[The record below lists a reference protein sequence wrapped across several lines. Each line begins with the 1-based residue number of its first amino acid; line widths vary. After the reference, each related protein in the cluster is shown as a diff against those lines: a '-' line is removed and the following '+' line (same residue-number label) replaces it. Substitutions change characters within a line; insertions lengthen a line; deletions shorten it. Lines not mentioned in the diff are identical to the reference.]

1 MEKLTFV
8 PRELPYE
15 LNEQYKYLRTNIL
28 LSGTD
33 KKVILMTSSIP
44 GEGKSTTTLELARS
58 MAEIGKHVLLVDA
71 DLRRSSL
78 KHKFT
83 EPGKVTY
90 GLSHF
95 LSGMATLEDVL
106 FATEDRNLHV
116 IFAGVVP
123 PNPAE
128 LLAAQ
133 RMSPLLQWARDK
145 FDYIFVDAAPLT
157 AVIDAAVIAPSCDA
171 SVFVVEADTI
181 PYKTAQRVVQQL
193 RKTGK
198 PILGVVL
205 NKIGAGRSKRYYK
218 KYSYYKYRSE
228 YRYTKGY

>member
-1 MEKLTFV
+1 MEKVTFV

-33 KKVILMTSSIP
+33 KKVILMTSSVP
-44 GEGKSTTTLELARS
+44 GEGKSTTTLELSRS
-58 MAEIGKHVLLVDA
+58 MAEIGKRVLLIDA
-71 DLRRSSL
+71 DLRRSNL
-78 KHKFT
+78 KHRIT
-83 EPGKVTY
+83 EPGKIVY

-106 FATEDRNLHV
+106 FATEDRNLHM
-116 IFAGVVP
+116 IFAGAVP
-123 PNPAE
+123 PNPSE
-128 LLAAQ
+128 LLSAQ
-133 RMSPLLQWARDK
+133 RMQPLLRWARDK

-157 AVIDAAVIAPSCDA
+157 AVIDAAVVASSCDA
-171 SVFVVEADTI
+171 SIFVVEADAI
-181 PYKTAQRVVQQL
+181 PYKTAQKVVQQL

-205 NKIGAGRSKRYYK
+205 NKVGVGRSKRYYK
-218 KYSYYKYRSE
+218 KYSYEKYGNE
-228 YRYTKGY
+228 YRYTNKY

>member
-1 MEKLTFV
+1 MEKVTFV

-28 LSGTD
+28 LSGTE
-33 KKVILMTSSIP
+33 KKVILMTSSVA

-58 MAEIGKHVLLVDA
+58 MAEAGKHVLLVDA
-71 DLRRSSL
+71 DLRRSNL
-78 KHKFT
+78 KHKIT
-83 EPGKVTY
+83 EPGKVVY

-95 LSGMATLEDVL
+95 LSGLATVEDVL
-106 FATEDRNLHV
+106 FATDDRNLRI
-116 IFAGVVP
+116 IFSGAVP

-128 LLAAQ
+128 LLSAQ
-133 RMSPLLQWARDK
+133 RLQPLLHWAREK

-171 SVFVVEADTI
+171 IVFVIEADNI

-193 RKTGK
+193 RKTEK
-198 PILGVVL
+198 PILGAVL
-205 NKIGAGRSKRYYK
+205 NKVGVGRSKRYYK
-218 KYSYYKYRSE
+218 KYSSRKYRSE
-228 YRYTKGY
+228 YRYTKRY